1 MISDDYSA
9 GGYPSRRAATED
21 RMDPPA
27 AAAVGVDVELVAG
40 PEPSRAWRVVRMILG
55 VLGIVALVQA
65 VIVMSVLFVLAA
77 SITSRLGAATDPAPA
92 VTGCPFGEG
101 ECGG

>member
-1 MISDDYSA
+1 MITDDYDDA
-9 GGYPSRRAATED
+9 GYPSRRDTATAV
-21 RMDPPA
+21 PA
-27 AAAVGVDVELVAG
+27 AASVEPIAT

-65 VIVMSVLFVLAA
+65 VIVMSALFVLAA

-92 VTGCPFGEG
+92 VTGRPFGEG
-101 ECGG
+101 GCGG